1 MTHFSKLVWF
11 AAATMVVPMPVAAM
25 DTFANDTDAVTATLE
40 KAIDAAT
47 ARDVFNTPET
57 ELAVWEGLYARAK
70 GADHPADLMARAA
83 LGYGIALYYSER
95 YEEAEARVEEAR
107 TLAATLGQAADP
119 WRYRL
124 LSYASLVA
132 GERGRQDQSKTFAE
146 EARASARALYG
157 EDSAEM
163 GLALNATALMHWV
176 AAELPAA
183 RDAMCRAA
191 DLAEAHLPASDY
203 MVSNNM
209 FSCAVAQSMVSDDD
223 DRVIDY
229 LARASAFALANLP
242 ADHSRMGYI
251 FNSHTN
257 MMGRLGRHG
266 EVEALSRKA
275 INLYAEAGLGDTMV
289 VLNAY
294 STLSGSL
301 LAQGKLDQALD
312 VALAL
317 IEKAERRSALS
328 SPGLIPQA
336 HGNAAQAYIGM
347 GKLREAAEHLREAIR
362 LYETEKS
369 EMLGLA
375 TSQMRAALV
384 LQKLGEREQAADYFA
399 SALETGADPGKLPD
413 LRRPSFDLFRARY
426 LVRDGSPQAA
436 WAVAEPMARTQAERF
451 LSLSVKRSE
460 LIALQGTLAP
470 TMAETAYIALLND
483 KPDEA
488 VRFAQ
493 LALLSELAVA
503 DLQSGMRLSND
514 RPELAALVDDLRQA
528 ERKSLGFQKQLREME
543 TQEQQDRLA
552 QEEEAN
558 QARIQQLKSRI
569 ARDWPEYTALLT
581 PRLASLD
588 EIAASLRPGEMMALP
603 IALDDRMVSIL
614 IDRNGLDWAETDVAA
629 ASLRADVRSL
639 RQAFDFSAD
648 HTDLAEQ
655 FPIEASRRLHDTLF
669 PPALA
674 LKHEAAK
681 RVFMPAS
688 GAFATIPVASLL
700 TRDFDPTAEPRDWP
714 WLLADKSVQVRVN
727 LSYRKE
733 ISPNRRAEMR
743 FFGIGNP
750 ATGTASVPGLAA
762 VGWQPGVADL
772 FRGTPDARALSELPA
787 LPETQEELRE
797 IARALGE
804 DRGMVLTGD
813 IATEAAVR
821 QADLSAYDVLAFAT
835 HGLVSGEINGLI
847 EPALVLTPV
856 EGGGSENDGLLT
868 ASEIAALQ
876 IDADWVILSAC
887 NTGAGDSAS
896 SPSYS
901 GLARAF
907 RQAGARSL
915 LLSHWRVRDDVA
927 SRLTVATVRNAA
939 RGMDRAE
946 ALRQAQIELMRDP
959 DLPGAAN
966 PAVWAPF
973 VLIDD

>member
-1 MTHFSKLVWF
+1 MTHFSKLGWF
-11 AAATMVVPMPVAAM
+11 AAATMVVPMPVTAM
-25 DTFANDTDAVTATLE
+25 DSFADENDAVTATLE
-40 KAIDAAT
+40 NAIDAAT

-57 ELAVWEGLYARAK
+57 ELAVWERLYARAR
-70 GADHPADLMARAA
+70 GANHPADLMARAA

-95 YEEAEARVEEAR
+95 YEEAEARVDEAR

-132 GERGRQDQSKTFAE
+132 GERGKQDQSKAFAE
-146 EARASARALYG
+146 EARASAKTLYG

-163 GLALNATALMHWV
+163 GLALNATALTHWI
-176 AAELPAA
+176 AGDLSAA

-209 FSCAVAQSMVSDDD
+209 FSCAVAESMVSDDD
-223 DRVIDY
+223 DKVIEY

-275 INLYAEAGLGDTMV
+275 INLYADAGLGDTLV
-289 VLNAY
+289 VLNVY

-301 LAQGKLDQALD
+301 LAQGKLEPALD

-347 GKLREAAEHLREAIR
+347 GKLREAADHLREAIR
-362 LYETEKS
+362 LYQTEKS
-369 EMLGLA
+369 EMLGMA

-384 LQKLGEREQAADYFA
+384 LQKLGEREQAAEYFA

-413 LRRPSFDLFRARY
+413 LRRPSFDLFRAQY
-426 LVRDGSPQAA
+426 LVRDGRPQAA
-436 WAVAEPMARTQAERF
+436 WAVAEPMARAQAERF
-451 LSLSVKRSE
+451 LSLSAKRSE
-460 LIALQGTLAP
+460 LVALQGTLAP
-470 TMAETAYIALLND
+470 AMAETAYIALLND

-488 VRFAQ
+488 FHFAQ
-493 LALLSELAVA
+493 LALLSELALA

-514 RPELAALVDDLRQA
+514 RPELAALVGDLRQA
-528 ERKSLGFQKQLREME
+528 ERKSLGFQKQLREMGA
-543 TQEQQDRLA
+543 QGQQDRLA

-558 QARIQQLKSRI
+558 QAHIQQLKSRI
-569 ARDWPEYTALLT
+569 ARDWPQYTALLT
-581 PRLASLD
+581 PRIASL
-588 EIAASLRPGEMMALP
+588 EEVAAALRPGEMMALP
-603 IALDDRMVSIL
+603 IALGDRMVSVL
-614 IDRNGLDWAETDVAA
+614 IDRDGLDWAETDIPA

-639 RQAFDFSAD
+639 RQAYDFSAAD
-648 HTDLAEQ
+648 TDLADQ
-655 FPIEASRRLHDTLF
+655 FPIEASRRLHDALF

-674 LKHEAAK
+674 PKHKAAN

-688 GAFATIPVASLL
+688 GALATIPVASLL
-700 TRDFDPTAEPRDWP
+700 TRNFDRSLEPRDWP
-714 WLLADKSVQVRVN
+714 WLLADKSVQVRVS
-727 LSYRKE
+727 LSDNKE
-733 ISPNRRAEMR
+733 TSPERRAEMR

-750 ATGTASVPGLAA
+750 ATGAVSAPAFADTGSRPGLS
-762 VGWQPGVADL
+762 DL
-772 FRGTPDARALSELPA
+772 FRGTPDARALADLPA
-787 LPETQEELRE
+787 LPETGEELRE

-813 IATEAAVR
+813 NATEAAVR
-821 QADLSAYDVLAFAT
+821 KADLSAYDVLAFAT

-847 EPALVLTPV
+847 EPALVLTPI
-856 EGGGSENDGLLT
+856 EGDGSENDGLLT

-959 DLPGAAN
+959 DLPEAAN

>member
-1 MTHFSKLVWF
+1 
-11 AAATMVVPMPVAAM
+11 MPVTAM
-25 DTFANDTDAVTATLE
+25 DTLADENDAVIAALDN
-40 KAIDAAT
+40 AIDAAT

-57 ELAVWEGLYARAK
+57 ELAVWERLYTRAR

-95 YEEAEARVEEAR
+95 YEEAEARVDEAR

-132 GERGRQDQSKTFAE
+132 GERGKQDQSKAFAE
-146 EARASARALYG
+146 EARASAKTLYG

-163 GLALNATALMHWV
+163 GLALNATALTHWI
-176 AAELPAA
+176 AGDLPAA
-183 RDAMCRAA
+183 RDAMCHAA

-209 FSCAVAQSMVSDDD
+209 FSCAVAESMVSDDD
-223 DRVIDY
+223 DKVIEY

-275 INLYAEAGLGDTMV
+275 INLYADAGLGDTLV
-289 VLNAY
+289 VLNVH

-301 LAQGKLDQALD
+301 LAQGKLEQALD

-347 GKLREAAEHLREAIR
+347 GKLREAADHLREAIR
-362 LYETEKS
+362 LYQTEKS
-369 EMLGLA
+369 EMLGMA

-384 LQKLGEREQAADYFA
+384 LQKLGEREQAAEYFA

-413 LRRPSFDLFRARY
+413 LRRPSFDLFRAQY
-426 LVRDGSPQAA
+426 LVRDGRPQAA
-436 WAVAEPMARTQAERF
+436 WAVAEPMARAQAERF
-451 LSLSVKRSE
+451 LSLSAKRSE
-460 LIALQGTLAP
+460 LVALQGTLAP
-470 TMAETAYIALLND
+470 AMAETAYIALLND

-488 VRFAQ
+488 FHFAQ
-493 LALLSELAVA
+493 LALLSELALA

-514 RPELAALVDDLRQA
+514 RPELAALVGDLRQA
-528 ERKSLGFQKQLREME
+528 ERKSLGFQKQLREMGA
-543 TQEQQDRLA
+543 QEQQDRLA

-558 QARIQQLKSRI
+558 QAHIQQLKSRI
-569 ARDWPEYTALLT
+569 ARDWPQYTALLT
-581 PRLASLD
+581 PRIASLD
-588 EIAASLRPGEMMALP
+588 EVTAALRPGEMMALP
-603 IALDDRMVSIL
+603 IALGDRMVSVL
-614 IDRNGLDWAETDVAA
+614 IDRDGLDWAETDIPA

-639 RQAFDFSAD
+639 RQAYDFSAAD
-648 HTDLAEQ
+648 TDLADQ
-655 FPIEASRRLHDTLF
+655 FPIEASRHLHDALF

-674 LKHEAAK
+674 PKHKAAN

-700 TRDFDPTAEPRDWP
+700 TRDFDRSLEPRDWP
-714 WLLADKSVQVRVN
+714 WLLADKSVQVRVS
-727 LSYRKE
+727 LSDNKE
-733 ISPNRRAEMR
+733 TPPERRAEMR

-750 ATGTASVPGLAA
+750 ATGAVSAPAFADTESRPGLS
-762 VGWQPGVADL
+762 DL
-772 FRGTPDARALSELPA
+772 FRGTPDARALADLPA
-787 LPETQEELRE
+787 LPETGEELRE

-804 DRGMVLTGD
+804 DRGMVLTGGN
-813 IATEAAVR
+813 ATEAAVR
-821 QADLSAYDVLAFAT
+821 KADLSAYDVLAFAT

-847 EPALVLTPV
+847 EPALVLTPI
-856 EGGGSENDGLLT
+856 EGDGSENDGLLT

-959 DLPGAAN
+959 DLPEAAN

>member
-11 AAATMVVPMPVAAM
+11 AAVTLVVPMPVTAM
-25 DTFANDTDAVTATLE
+25 DTVADENDVVDAALE

-47 ARDVFNTPET
+47 ERDVFNTPEA
-57 ELAVWEGLYARAK
+57 ELAVWERLYASAK
-70 GADHPADLMARAA
+70 GANHPADPMARVAF
-83 LGYGIALYYSER
+83 GYGIALYYSER
-95 YEEAEARVEEAR
+95 YEEAEAKVDESR
-107 TLAATLGQAADP
+107 TLAATLGPAADS

-124 LSYASLVA
+124 LSYASLIA
-132 GERGRQDQSKTFAE
+132 GERGKQDQSKTFAE
-146 EARASARALYG
+146 EARVSARALYG

-163 GLALNATALMHWV
+163 GLALNATALVHWI
-176 AAELPAA
+176 AADLPAA

-191 DLAEAHLPASDY
+191 ELAEAHLPASDY

-223 DRVIDY
+223 DRVIEY

-251 FNSHTN
+251 LNSHTN
-257 MMGRLGRHG
+257 MMARLGRHG

-301 LAQGKLDQALD
+301 LVQGKLEQALD
-312 VALAL
+312 VTLAL

-336 HGNAAQAYIGM
+336 HSNAAQAYTGM
-347 GKLREAAEHLREAIR
+347 GKLREAADHFREAIR
-362 LYETEKS
+362 LYEMEKS

-384 LQKLGEREQAADYFA
+384 LQKLGETEQAAEFFA

-426 LVRDGSPQAA
+426 LVRDGRPQAA

-451 LSLSVKRSE
+451 LSLSAKRSE

-488 VRFAQ
+488 VHFAQ

-514 RPELAALVDDLRQA
+514 RPELSALIGDLRQA
-528 ERKSLGFQKQLREME
+528 ERKSLGFQKQLGEME
-543 TQEQQDRLA
+543 TQEQQERLA

-558 QARIQQLKSRI
+558 QAYIQQLKERI
-569 ARDWPEYTALLT
+569 ARDWPQYTALLT
-581 PRLASLD
+581 PRLASLG
-588 EIAASLRPGEMMALP
+588 EITAALRPGEMMALP

-614 IDRNGLDWAETDVAA
+614 IDGNGLDWAETDAPA

-639 RQAFDFSAD
+639 RQAYDFSGD
-648 HTDLAEQ
+648 HTDLVEQ
-655 FPIEASRRLHDTLF
+655 FPIEASRRLHDALF

-674 LKHEAAK
+674 RKHGAAK
-681 RVFMPAS
+681 RIFMPAS

-700 TRDFDPTAEPRDWP
+700 TRDFDRTVEPRDWP

-727 LSYRKE
+727 LSGSGERSRE
-733 ISPNRRAEMR
+733 SRGGLR
-743 FFGIGNP
+743 FFGVGDP
-750 ATGTASVPGLAA
+750 AVRAAIAS
-762 VGWQPGVADL
+762 QSTVAGSQSTVSNL
-772 FRGTPDARALSELPA
+772 FRGTPDATALSELPA
-787 LPETQEELRE
+787 LPETREELRE

-804 DRGMVLTGD
+804 DRGVVLTGD
-813 IATEAAVR
+813 VATEAAVR
-821 QADLSAYDVLAFAT
+821 NADLGAYDVLAFAT

-847 EPALVLTPV
+847 EPALVLTPI
-856 EGGGSENDGLLT
+856 EGGGSENDGFLT
-868 ASEIAALQ
+868 ASEIAALRM
-876 IDADWVILSAC
+876 DADWVILSAC

-946 ALRQAQIELMRDP
+946 ALRQAQIELMRDS